1 MTLMDRLRGRTRR
14 DDEGMAL
21 IMVLGVTTLLTA
33 LVVAGVAYAM
43 GSMKRAKSDEQWG
56 GALAAAYAAIDEY
69 QSRLMNDLSYWNYG
83 NPAAPFSA
91 GSTLTLPTG
100 PAANPAFGLG
110 ASGTWATVPG
120 SGGKA
125 TFRYE
130 VDNSKFRT
138 ASGTLRLRATGRVGN
153 ETRSIVA
160 DLKQQGFIDFLY
172 FTDYEVSDPTASNP
186 TSTLDCAKHAYDPGG
201 RPSGCNPIYFGGYDT
216 IKGPV
221 HSNDMI
227 STNGAAN
234 FQGKVTTA
242 YKATSG
248 PNYNKTGSGTPTFK
262 YAGDPQNTGSIG
274 MPPTNS
280 QLKKETRTD
289 LPAEVPVTGCLY
301 TGPTKITFNDNGTMT
316 VVSPWTKYTNTGNAG
331 DTVGSNPTKCGTPGP
346 SGLAASTGTGASRV
360 YTGQTFAV
368 PTNTVIYVQNV
379 PTSSSNVNY
388 TASSTTP
395 PWPTTGAP
403 ACATGSNSIGFPYK
417 SGSVVEDAPFT
428 GAYGCRNGDVFVQ
441 GTLDGATTV
450 GAENYIYVT
459 GDVRYKD
466 GSETSDDLLGLVG
479 QNAVFVWNPFDGTT
493 PVFSTKNRT
502 VEAAILSVQH
512 TFMVQ
517 NYDKGSSNRG
527 TLTVFGAIA
536 QKYRGPV
543 GTGSG
548 ASIST
553 GYGKNY
559 NYDPRFQWTA
569 PPKFLS
575 PVTTT
580 YGVTVWVETAPAMR
594 ADGTS
599 R

>member
-1 MTLMDRLRGRTRR
+1 
-14 DDEGMAL
+14 
-21 IMVLGVTTLLTA
+21 VA
-33 LVVAGVAYAM
+33 LVTVIGATAVLSLLAVAGVSYAV
-43 GSMKRAKSDEQWG
+43 GSMRKARHDQDWS
-56 GALAAAYAAIDEY
+56 GALAAAYAAVEEY
-69 QSRLMNDLSYWNYG
+69 QSRLANDPNYLTFG

-91 GSTLTLPTG
+91 ASGSTVVLPETAG
-100 PAANPAFGLG
+100 GVANPAFSLTG
-110 ASGTWATVPG
+110 WAEVPG
-120 SGGKA
+120 SGGTA
-125 TFRYE
+125 HFRYE
-130 VDNSKFRT
+130 VDNSDYYT
-138 ASGTLRLRATGRVGN
+138 NGTLRLRATGRVGD
-153 ETRSIVA
+153 ETRTIVA

-172 FTDYEVSDPTASNP
+172 FTDFEVSDPTASNP

-360 YTGQTFAV
+360 YTGQHVNV

-379 PTSSSNVNY
+379 PSTVGDPNY
-388 TASSTTP
+388 
-395 PWPTTGAP
+395 W
-403 ACATGSNSIGFPYK
+403 SNSETKPTCPSNGNPVGYPIANETVRY
-417 SGSVVEDAPFT
+417 T
-428 GAYGCRNGDVFVQ
+428 NAYGCRNGDVFVK
-441 GTLDGATTV
+441 GTLDGHVTV
-450 GAENYIYVT
+450 AAENYVYV
-459 GDVRYKD
+459 V
-466 GSETSDDLLGLVG
+466 DDLVYENPNEDILGLVG
-479 QNAVFVWNPFDGTT
+479 QNAVWVWNPFRNVTGSSTFTGVPIHPTNGTSSH
-493 PVFSTKNRT
+493 VRRID
-502 VEAAILSVQH
+502 AAILSVQH

-517 NYDKGSSNRG
+517 NYDVQSSSGSSSRG
-527 TLTVFGAIA
+527 TLRIYGAIA
-536 QKYRGPV
+536 QKFRGTV
-543 GTGSG
+543 ATASGGGSTVVSG
-548 ASIST
+548 DA
-553 GYGKNY
+553 KDY
-559 NYDPRFQWTA
+559 NYDTRFRTTA

-575 PVTTT
+575 PSVVT
-580 YGVTVWVETAPAMR
+580 YGVTTWTEVQPAFNP
-594 ADGTS
+594 DGTP